1 MKQAKVRFTTA
12 CLLSFAFVAGGAAL
26 GQEYWVST
34 TGNDAETGTKKK
46 PFATLERARDAVRE
60 TKKAVGLPKGGVTVW
75 LQSGVYEIS
84 KTLELN
90 DADSGTAESPVVYRS
105 VLGGEV
111 RISGGKRIPSTT
123 FKTVTDTDL
132 LARLDPAARDH
143 VVQAD
148 LRSLG
153 ITDFGKLN
161 RRGGIRRDTFTS
173 ALELFFNDQPM
184 TLARWP
190 NNGWAKIVA
199 VPEGP
204 ACDRF
209 TYGGERPRRWRNLE
223 NIWLH
228 GYPTR
233 NWCDTYE
240 QVLAIDLEKCEITTS
255 ETYDSKG
262 VKEGYKAGQRYYFLN
277 ILEELDEPGEW
288 YLDRHAGILY
298 FWPPSP
304 IVQGAA
310 VVSLLEAPMV
320 ALQDAEHI
328 TLRGLTLEVAR
339 GSGVK
344 ILGGHHNLIAGC
356 TLRNLS
362 TVGIAIGDME
372 GGYRIYKDD
381 KTDAG
386 TDNGVVSCDIYN
398 MGEYGIILGGGDRKT
413 LEPGRNYAVNNHFH
427 HFGRSVQTCRPAI
440 FLNGVGQRVAH
451 NLMHDAP
458 HTAVFF
464 NGNDHLI
471 EFNEVHHVCLET
483 GDAGAFY
490 IGRDWTQ
497 RGSVVR
503 YNYFH
508 DLTATMQDVMA
519 VYLDD
524 MACGTTVFGN
534 IMCRVNHAVLVGG
547 GRDNIVENNIF
558 VDCPCAISMDNRGF
572 YGSADTLFAGL
583 KAVSHDRPPYSTR
596 YPALARILDGNP
608 ELPVG
613 NVFARNISVRSGP
626 PICWNMPEEIQKLV
640 TVKDNLTEG
649 DPGLVAP
656 EKGDFRLRDDSPALK
671 LGFKPIPFD
680 KIGLYRDEYRQSG
693 VRDTAV
699 ICQTDACF
707 GFVGPG

>member
-1 MKQAKVRFTTA
+1 M
-12 CLLSFAFVAGGAAL
+12 
-26 GQEYWVST
+26 GQEYRVSAA
-34 TGNDAETGTKKK
+34 GNDADAGTMDK
-46 PFATLERARDAVRE
+46 PFATLERARDVVR
-60 TKKAVGLPKGGVTVW
+60 KARAGGLPKGGVTVW

-84 KTLELN
+84 KTFELN

-105 VLGGEV
+105 VPAGEV

-148 LRSLG
+148 LKSLG

-190 NNGWAKIVA
+190 NNDWAKIVA

-204 ACDRF
+204 ACDRI

-240 QVLAIDLEKCEITTS
+240 QVIAIDLEKREITAS

-262 VKEGYKAGQRYYFLN
+262 VKERYKAGQRYYYLN

-288 YLDRHAGILY
+288 YLDRPAGILY

-304 IVQGAA
+304 IAQGAA
-310 VVSLLEAPMV
+310 AVSLLEAPLV
-320 ALQDAEHI
+320 ALHDAEHI

-339 GSGVK
+339 GSGVN

-356 TLRNLS
+356 TLRNLGTGGITIGDGKACVS
-362 TVGIAIGDME
+362 GIAIGD
-372 GGYRIYKDD
+372 GKAG
-381 KTDAG
+381 AG
-386 TDNGVVSCDIYN
+386 TDIGVVSCEIYN
-398 MGEYGIILGGGDRKT
+398 TGEHGIILGGGDRKT
-413 LEPGRNYAVNNHFH
+413 LEPGRNYAVNNHIH
-427 HFGRSVQTCRPAI
+427 HFSRSVRTCRPAI
-440 FLNGVGQRVAH
+440 CLYGVGQRVAH

-458 HTAVFF
+458 HTTIFF
-464 NGNDHLI
+464 NGNDHLL
-471 EFNEVHHVCLET
+471 EFNEVHHICLET
-483 GDAGAFY
+483 GNAGAFY
-490 IGRDWTQ
+490 LGRDWTQ

-508 DLTATMQDVMA
+508 DLTATMESVMA

-558 VDCPCAISMDNRGF
+558 VDCHCAISMDNRGF
-572 YGSADTLFAGL
+572 YGSADTLFARL
-583 KAVSHDRPPYSTR
+583 KAVNHDCPPYSTR

-613 NVFARNISVRSGP
+613 NVLARNISVRSGP
-626 PICWNMPEEIQKLV
+626 PVRWNMPEEIQKLV

-671 LGFKPIPFD
+671 VGFKHIPFG
-680 KIGLYRDEYRQSG
+680 KIGLYRDEYR
-693 VRDTAV
+693 
-699 ICQTDACF
+699 
-707 GFVGPG
+707 

>member
-1 MKQAKVRFTTA
+1 MRNAIATKVRLVPT
-12 CLLSFAFVAGGAAL
+12 CLLSLAFLVGGAAM
-26 GQEYWVST
+26 GQEYWVSAA
-34 TGNDAETGTKKK
+34 GSDADAGTKDM

-60 TKKAVGLPKGGVTVW
+60 TKKAGGLPKGGVTVW

-84 KTLELN
+84 KTFELN

-105 VLGGEV
+105 VPGGEV

-190 NNGWAKIVA
+190 NNDWAKIVA

-204 ACDRF
+204 ACDRI

-240 QVLAIDLEKCEITTS
+240 QVIAIDLEKREITTS

-304 IVQGAA
+304 IAQGAT

-320 ALQDAEHI
+320 ELQDAEHI

-413 LEPGRNYAVNNHFH
+413 LEPGRNYAVNNRIYN
-427 HFGRSVQTCRPAI
+427 FGRWVRTYRPAV
-440 FLNGVGQRVAH
+440 LLCGVGNRVAH

-464 NGNDHLI
+464 LGNDHVL
-471 EFNEVHHVCLET
+471 EFNEIYRVCTET

-490 IGRDWTQ
+490 TGRDWSQ
-497 RGSVVR
+497 RGSIVR
-503 YNYFH
+503 HNYFH
-508 DLTATMQDVMA
+508 DLRATLQDDRSFSAIMG

-524 MACGTTVFGN
+524 QASGITVFGN
-534 IMCRVNHAVLVGG
+534 VFCRVNCAVLLGG
-547 GRDNIVENNIF
+547 GRDNTLENNIF
-558 VDCPCAISMDNRGF
+558 AFCDRAIHLDARGVGDNL
-572 YGSADTLFAGL
+572 SNSKTLLDRL
-583 KAVSHDRPPYSTR
+583 KAVKHDRPPYSER
-596 YPALARILDGNP
+596 YPALAGILDDEPGVP
-608 ELPVG
+608 KG
-613 NVFARNISVRSGP
+613 NVVARNICVEGPWDVFYLAAGQEFVRTP
-626 PICWNMPEEIQKLV
+626 
-640 TVKDNLTEG
+640 VKMENNLTQG

-656 EKGDFRLRDDSPALK
+656 QKGDFRLKEDSPALK
-671 LGFKPIPFD
+671 LGFKPIPIE
-680 KIGLYRDEYRQSG
+680 KIGLYQDEYR
-693 VRDTAV
+693 
-699 ICQTDACF
+699 
-707 GFVGPG
+707 